1 MKTTEF
7 KELKPKIVLGVAAH
21 PDDLEFG
28 AGGTIAKWAGQGAK
42 VYYLVL
48 TDGSKGSS
56 DKNISPKELAKIR
69 RQEQHDAAKVLSVK
83 EVFFCNYEDCKL
95 DCSQDVKRD
104 IARQIRI
111 VKPDV
116 VITMDPT
123 MIYAPDSGFINHPD
137 HRAAG
142 QATLDAVYPLAR
154 DHLSFPELINEGLE
168 PHSTPTILL
177 VNLERQNWF
186 EDISSTIDKKMK
198 ALASH
203 ASQMQNID
211 GVQFMLK
218 NSAKDM
224 GKKSGNSFA
233 EGCMRIDVR

>member
-142 QATLDAVYPLAR
+142 QATLDAVY
-154 DHLSFPELINEGLE
+154 
-168 PHSTPTILL
+168 
-177 VNLERQNWF
+177 Q
-186 EDISSTIDKKMK
+186 
-198 ALASH
+198 
-203 ASQMQNID
+203 
-211 GVQFMLK
+211 
-218 NSAKDM
+218 
-224 GKKSGNSFA
+224 
-233 EGCMRIDVR
+233 